1 MTPYEA
7 FSSVDIRIGRVVKV
21 EVNEKAKKPAYK
33 FWIEFGELGVK
44 TTSAQ
49 YTQLYSAE
57 ELIGQYVVCVV
68 NLGARNIAGFASE
81 VLMLG
86 AESAPGEVVFL
97 KPERAVAL
105 GQKVF

>member
-7 FSSVDIRIGRVVKV
+7 FSSVDIRIGQVIKV
-21 EVNEKAKKPAYK
+21 EVNDKAKKPAYK
-33 FWIEFGELGVK
+33 FWIDMGELGVK

-49 YTQLYSAE
+49 YTRLYSAA
-57 ELIGQYVVCVV
+57 ELVGEYVVCVV
-68 NLGARNIAGFASE
+68 NLGTRNIAGFASE

-86 AESAPGEVVFL
+86 AETAPGEVVFL
-97 KPERAVAL
+97 KPERTVTP